1 MGLFLSKDINTGLQI
16 SLRLIK
22 TPQVLLQMFSHSE
35 LFLPPPYA
43 GDGCNLGVIHWIS
56 GVNVSGMRVF
66 VSASITENFR
76 FMKKILWNIRRKLL
90 LLYFGKQS
98 MLERVIFHEDL
109 IVTLSMTCTGRLFSV
124 VIGQKSFLRTCCRLQ
139 ILNLLDSYWCKI

>member
-22 TPQVLLQMFSHSE
+22 PLRCCYRCSRTVDYFYRLPMLVMAVIWG
-35 LFLPPPYA
+35 LFLNIR
-43 GDGCNLGVIHWIS
+43 CKCIRN
-56 GVNVSGMRVF
+56 
-66 VSASITENFR
+66 ASLRFCFITENFR

-109 IVTLSMTCTGRLFSV
+109 IVTLSMTCTRRLFSV
-124 VIGQKSFLRTCCRLQ
+124 VIGQKPFLRTCCWLQ
-139 ILNLLDSYWCKI
+139 ILNLLDIYWCKI